1 MEILYLIVGIVIG
14 GAVAWLVLRTKLTK
28 QQNDMQT
35 AMNETEKKLLENTS
49 LLDKEAGILREKNSD
64 LANYNA
70 KLSSD
75 LEDER
80 KRSENLNAILARSE
94 VENKNLL
101 EKLENQKAELENLQ
115 KKFTTEFENIAN
127 RILKQ
132 NSQEFTIVNQKNIG
146 DILNPLKEKILT
158 FEKKVEDTYQ
168 KGIKDQTDLKAEL
181 KKLYDL
187 NFKISEEANNLT
199 RALKSDSK
207 KQGNW
212 GEVILERV
220 LERSG
225 LVKGQE
231 YKTQETARNEAGDM
245 IRPDVVVNLPDNKH
259 IIIDSKVSLV
269 AYEAFINDEDQDKR
283 DIYLKQ
289 HIDSIRNHVK
299 GLSEKNYPNASLFDT
314 PDFVLLF
321 MPIESAF
328 SAAIQADVELFNYA
342 WEKKIVMV
350 SPTTLLATLR
360 TIASIWKHE
369 KQTQNAMEIAS
380 QGGALYDKFV
390 GFLKDLEDLGQQIS
404 RTGKTYD
411 EARRKLADGSGN
423 IIKRVENLKK
433 LGAKTTK
440 SIPETFLENNEL

>member
-1 MEILYLIVGIVIG
+1 MEIIYGIIGLALGLLIGWSFTKSKI
-14 GAVAWLVLRTKLTK
+14 LRLEKDFAEKTNENEKLRIK
-28 QQNDMQT
+28 
-35 AMNETEKKLLENTS
+35 ETGQ
-49 LLDKEAGILREKNSD
+49 LDKALSLQTERYNDLMSQRQKIEEEIGNERQKNED
-64 LANYNA
+64 VAN
-70 KLSSD
+70 
-75 LEDER
+75 R
-80 KRSENLNAILARSE
+80 LARAE
-94 VENKNLL
+94 TENKNMA
-101 EKLENQKAELENLQ
+101 EKLENQKKELEDLQ
-115 KKFTTEFENIAN
+115 KKFTVEFENIAN

-132 NSQEFTIVNQKNIG
+132 NSQEFTTVNQKNIG
-146 DILNPLKEKILT
+146 EILNPLKEKILN

-187 NFKISEEANNLT
+187 NSKISEEANNLT

-212 GEVILERV
+212 GEFILERV

-225 LVKGQE
+225 LTRGQE
-231 YKTQETARNEAGDM
+231 YDTQVTSRNENGEM
-245 IRPDVVVNLPDNKH
+245 VRPDVIVYLPENKH

-269 AYEAFINDEDQDKR
+269 AYEAFVNEEDQGVR
-283 DIYLKQ
+283 ENFLKA
-289 HIDSIRNHVK
+289 HIDSIKNHVK
-299 GLSEKNYPNASLFDT
+299 GLSEKNYTKAALFDT

-328 SAAIQADVELFNYA
+328 SAAIQADSDLFNFA

-369 KQTQNAMEIAS
+369 KQTRNAMDIAA

-390 GFLKDLEDLGQQIS
+390 GFLSDIEALGVQIG
-404 RTGKTYD
+404 RLNKTYD
-411 EARRKLADGSGN
+411 DAKNKLTDGKGN
-423 IIKRVENLKK
+423 LIKQAEKLKNL
-433 LGAKTTK
+433 GVKTTK
-440 SIPETFLENNEL
+440 SLPGKFLESYDE

>member
-94 VENKNLL
+94 AENKNLL

-390 GFLKDLEDLGQQIS
+390 GFLKDLEDLGLQIS